1 MGSPFSTFRGFHC
14 MRQSAREEESLDGI
28 AQREDIARFPYVE
41 FTGRDSITCPT
52 CQGSGLN
59 PTDQVNELV
68 ALIPYSDQR
77 LRPQRTKLYVLLSV
91 IACLLLSGLIV
102 FFLFPRS
109 ILVRDDGIK
118 VVTVWFDKENFKLLV
133 TLTCTLNISNSNFYF
148 VSVDSLTSQVQ
159 YMKTVIGTYE
169 VKNVSL
175 IKPRSDK
182 QVNFTGSVE
191 IGGAL
196 FYIYT
201 FCSMPTIKVH
211 NIVIF
216 MQIMVKVSYIFHA
229 GQNLLETYKYI
240 DCGGNNT
247 LYQKPP
253 SL

>member
-77 LRPQRTKLYVLLSV
+77 LRPQRT
-91 IACLLLSGLIV
+91 
-102 FFLFPRS
+102 
-109 ILVRDDGIK
+109 DDGIK

-253 SL
+253 SLSGDR